1 MTKNKSNKPKDQP
14 KNTEIR
20 LRDEQKFVPIN
31 WLHTQEFC
39 EYQLF
44 LENIK
49 GIRVGPTKSM
59 TEGKK
64 EHERLEK
71 DFLEKAV
78 PATFSEMIE
87 ESKTKTIVTREF
99 RVISKQYRIYGL
111 IDEILLTPLKF
122 IVIDDK
128 PGTKRYLSNIHQVYG
143 YCLAFKEMV
152 QQVDQRP
159 IVAALRTRGT
169 DYIYWDSSFNKNS
182 ENEIIKVINHIHGL
196 FSGKERFNSTN
207 NANKCRAC
215 RFKMNC
221 DKALF

>member
-1 MTKNKSNKPKDQP
+1 MTKNKVNEPKDLTKKIKP
-14 KNTEIR
+14 IIADK
-20 LRDEQKFVPIN
+20 QKFIPIN

-49 GIRVGPTKSM
+49 GIKVDPTRAM
-59 TEGKK
+59 VDGKR

-87 ESKTKTIVTREF
+87 ESKTKIIVTREF
-99 RVISKQYRIYGL
+99 QVVSKKYEIYGL
-111 IDEILLTPLKF
+111 IDEVLLTPLKF

-128 PGTKRYLSNIHQVYG
+128 PGSKKYLSNIHQVYG

-152 QQVDQRP
+152 RQVDQRP
-159 IVAALRTRGT
+159 IIAALRTRGT
-169 DYIYWDSSFNKNS
+169 KYVYWDSAFNKNS
-182 ENEIIKVINHIHGL
+182 ENEIIEVINHVHGL
-196 FSGKERFNSTN
+196 FSGKEQFNSTN
-207 NANKCRAC
+207 NVNKCRAC

-221 DKALF
+221 DRALF